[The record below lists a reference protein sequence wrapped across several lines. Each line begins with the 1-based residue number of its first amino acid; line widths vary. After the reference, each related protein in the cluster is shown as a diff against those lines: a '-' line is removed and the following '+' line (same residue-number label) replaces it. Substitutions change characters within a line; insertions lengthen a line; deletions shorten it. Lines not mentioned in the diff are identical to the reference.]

1 VPKIAVWAMS
11 SPSYYKVNYDTTI
24 RQDFSAQAAV
34 CRNSRGTIIDC
45 FTLIRP
51 PCSPVFGETTAALL
65 ACRLA
70 LSLDFQHFI
79 LECDFFV
86 VTLSL

>member
-34 CRNSRGTIIDC
+34 CRNSRGTIIDSYQASL
-45 FTLIRP
+45 FSSFWRNHSSSSSL
-51 PCSPVFGETTAALL
+51 SFG
-65 ACRLA
+65 
-70 LSLDFQHFI
+70 FI
-79 LECDFFV
+79 FGFSAFHLGM
-86 VTLSL
+86 